1 VSGRTAHRRADQL
14 RPHLAA
20 TPAALGER
28 HGAEL
33 PIFHSRGGG
42 RLNGSNVRNRLLNE
56 TPPRPAADG
65 RAHKAGVNGL
75 VQRVNDKR
83 ALEGRMLL
91 PDRVTPH
98 TLRRTYASL
107 ALAAGRDPGWVMAQI
122 GHTDARLTL
131 TVYAQVVQ
139 RTRLD
144 EALIWR
150 LMRFPGEADET
161 TISPTIGQRADRRRA
176 AELKPRM
183 GAAGFEPATSRV

>member
-1 VSGRTAHRRADQL
+1 MHGGRLRVGQSKTAAGL
-14 RPHLAA
+14 RDIELTAYLLDELAA
-20 TPAALGER
+20 ASR
-28 HGAEL
+28 HHTGRPTRASRGWKL
-33 PIFHSRGGG
+33 PIFHSRRGG
-42 RLNGSNVRNRLLNE
+42 RLNASNVRNRLLNG
-56 TPPRPAADG
+56 TPPRPAAHG
-65 RAHKAGVNGL
+65 RAGKAGVSGL

-98 TLRRTYASL
+98 ALRRTYASL
-107 ALAAGRDPGWVMAQI
+107 ALAAGRDPRWVMAQI

-150 LMRFPGEADET
+150 LMRFPDEVDET
-161 TISPTIGQRADRRRA
+161 TISPTIGPTRRQA
-176 AELKPRM
+176 L
-183 GAAGFEPATSRV
+183 SR